1 MRFPRSTARLGARTN
16 TGIAGQVHRS
26 PNYGTQREARRAF
39 LECAEPLVHP
49 RRPPVRLQSR
59 FPRLSRSRTSGP
71 SNGMMKATG
80 VMTRVFA
87 GALAPRRSKD
97 AHLFKSDF
105 AECHHTVRDQVNNM
119 DAVAY
124 FTLLAQL
131 MKTNPPTAADEPKI
145 ARFAR
150 IGLVPGRDFD
160 ASKLDADFVKHIPRV
175 GYDRIMLQMET

>member
-87 GALAPRRSKD
+87 GALARRRSKD
-97 AHLFKSDF
+97 AHLFKSNF
-105 AECHHTVRDQVNNM
+105 AKDRQIVCENMRD
-119 DAVAY
+119 
-124 FTLLAQL
+124 
-131 MKTNPPTAADEPKI
+131 
-145 ARFAR
+145 
-150 IGLVPGRDFD
+150 
-160 ASKLDADFVKHIPRV
+160 
-175 GYDRIMLQMET
+175 